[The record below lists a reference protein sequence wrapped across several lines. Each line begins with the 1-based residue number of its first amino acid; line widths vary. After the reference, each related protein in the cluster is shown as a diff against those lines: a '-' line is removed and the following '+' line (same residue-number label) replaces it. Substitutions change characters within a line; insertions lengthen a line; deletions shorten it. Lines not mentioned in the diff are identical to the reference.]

1 MGHIFISYS
10 RQDCDFVDKLI
21 TELAEQD
28 FNTWRDTD
36 NIGGGAAWRAAI
48 SRAIRNC
55 EAFLV
60 VLSPQSVASKN
71 VVKELSLAD
80 EHRRPIVPVRFQEFE
95 SLPDIEYQ
103 LSGLQWVDFSA
114 GSYSRAFNDLLSALR
129 VEREARQSGKLRPIR
144 DLPPPPK
151 PHPKPPPE
159 PVRPQEGFKFCIQC
173 GAKLIPQNLF
183 CIGCGRRV

>member
-10 RQDCDFVDKLI
+10 RQDCEFVDKLI

-95 SLPDIEYQ
+95 SLPEIEYQ
-103 LSGLQWVDFSA
+103 LSGLQWVDFSKA
-114 GSYSRAFNDLLSALR
+114 LYSEALDDLLSALR
-129 VEREARQSGKLRPIR
+129 VERQAYQSGKLRPIR
-144 DLPPPPK
+144 DLPPPPQ
-151 PHPKPPPE
+151 PPPR
-159 PVRPQEGFKFCIQC
+159 PPRQPIQPQESF
-173 GAKLIPQNLF
+173 
-183 CIGCGRRV
+183 

>member
-95 SLPDIEYQ
+95 SLPEIEYQ
-103 LSGLQWVDFSA
+103 LSGLQWVDFSVA
-114 GSYSRAFNDLLSALR
+114 PYSKAFNDLLSALR
-129 VEREARQSGKLRPIR
+129 VEREARQSGKLPPIR
-144 DLPPPPK
+144 NLPPPPQ
-151 PHPKPPPE
+151 PPKRPPE
-159 PVRPQEGFKFCIQC
+159 PDRPQKGFEFCIQC

-183 CIGCGRRV
+183 CIGCGRRI